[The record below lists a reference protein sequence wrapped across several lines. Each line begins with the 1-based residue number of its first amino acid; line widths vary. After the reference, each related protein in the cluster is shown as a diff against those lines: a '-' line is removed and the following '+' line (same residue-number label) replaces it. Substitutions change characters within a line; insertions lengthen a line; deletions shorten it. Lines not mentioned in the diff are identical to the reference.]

1 MLKDGRFFWLEWLT
15 PSSFTSAHF
24 VEDSPAPV
32 SDDYCPVLRYDQG
45 DGKFHADYRL
55 CDTDKAAAVCYLYPD
70 SVGGSSPG
78 QGGGGCGAAAEAEG
92 EGSSPPLVDRWEYF
106 IELCRDWE
114 IFLRLYFSQGDQRR
128 ARQGEGAV
136 QVHVGGEEEIQ
147 GTVPGA
153 GHVKVRISYCTIYIF
168 VFCTLDFNNLFKRP
182 FFYLI

>member
-1 MLKDGRFFWLEWLT
+1 MSDNNARDFFKKQFFSPDSLNVLKDGRFFWLEWLT

-92 EGSSPPLVDRWEYF
+92 EGSSPPLVDRLEYF
-106 IELCRDWE
+106 IKLCLDW
-114 IFLRLYFSQGDQRR
+114 RLSYAYFFRR
-128 ARQGEGAV
+128 VINDEPAK
-136 QVHVGGEEEIQ
+136 
-147 GTVPGA
+147 
-153 GHVKVRISYCTIYIF
+153 VKERSKFMSAEKKRYRGLF
-168 VFCTLDFNNLFKRP
+168 QALDMSK
-182 FFYLI
+182 YE